1 DEAFQKCD
9 IIATP
14 TSPTAAFRIGE
25 KTDDPMQMYLSDIF
39 TISANMAGIP
49 GISIPCGFTGDGLPI
64 GLQFL
69 SGHFQEGTLIQAAA
83 VYEKTAGMGTLM
95 ARQKQAKMNFA

>member
-1 DEAFQKCD
+1 
-9 IIATP
+9 
-14 TSPTAAFRIGE
+14 
-25 KTDDPMQMYLSDIF
+25 MQMYLSDIF

-69 SGHFQEGTLIQAAA
+69 GGHFQEGTLIQAAA
-83 VYEKTAGMGTLM
+83 AYEKTAGMSALI